1 MAAEAGPG
9 IRDEQTVTS
18 DGRPTT
24 PVIDGVVLRTPT
36 VHLDHRG
43 AVYEVYNGDPDLWS
57 EPVVYAYVF
66 TVRPG
71 QMKGWGMH
79 EHKEDRYSLIVG
91 EGLVLLHDDRRDSPT
106 RGVTQSVVLAER
118 GTRQLLIP
126 RGVWHLHYNPTPHEA
141 HFLNLPTEPYHHDAP
156 DRLTLPWDTDQL
168 AVDVSKYLPKR

>member
-1 MAAEAGPG
+1 MSEGDGPG
-9 IRDEQTVTS
+9 IPDVQTVTS

-24 PVIDGVVLRTPT
+24 PAIDGVVLHTPP

-43 AVYEVYNGDPDLWS
+43 AVYELCNGDPGLWS
-57 EPVVYAYVF
+57 VPVVYAYVF

-79 EHKEDRYSLIVG
+79 QFKEDRYSLIVG
-91 EGLVLLHDDRRDSPT
+91 EDLVILHDDRPGSPT

-118 GTRQLLIP
+118 GTRQLIIP

-141 HFLNLPTEPYHHDAP
+141 HFVNFPTEPYHHDAP
-156 DRLTLPWDTDQL
+156 DRLTLPWNTDQL
-168 AVDVSKYLPKR
+168 PVDVSTYLRRA